1 MFILYQ
7 FSYVFIRFFYY
18 IFSIGKT
25 RTSSYIAQGM
35 SEGVR
40 QIYVAP
46 TPPSEGE
53 VNMAHTPPSDE

>member
-46 TPPSEGE
+46 TPPS
-53 VNMAHTPPSDE
+53 DE